1 MKTKTSTSKG
11 NLKNIILIN
20 KKSCN
25 FDSALLNLGIKVIPL
40 KNEETH
46 K

>member
-11 NLKNIILIN
+11 NLKNIILAN
-20 KKSCN
+20 KKSFN
-25 FDSALLNLGIKVIPL
+25 FDSALLNLGIKVIPS
-40 KNEETH
+40 KIEETH